1 MKTLFNISINFRTF
15 RLNDIFG
22 DVNTLILDIIVRF
35 RPLTTT
41 IAIAAGVAA
50 LAMALISKRQRS
62 EVKEELLNILLIV
75 LAIAGMASAVGLRQQ
90 AILIFNFF
98 HLMKCNK

>member
-1 MKTLFNISINFRTF
+1 MRRIITTTF
-15 RLNDIFG
+15 RLNDIFSEI
-22 DVNTLILDIIVRF
+22 DTLLLDIIVRF

-41 IAIAAGVAA
+41 IAITAGLGV

-75 LAIAGMASAVGLRQQ
+75 LAIAGIASAVGWF
-90 AILIFNFF
+90 AATGNSTF
-98 HLMKCNK
+98 

>member
-1 MKTLFNISINFRTF
+1 MRRILTTTF
-15 RLNDIFG
+15 RVNDIFSEI
-22 DVNTLILDIIVRF
+22 DTLLLDIIVRF

-41 IAIAAGVAA
+41 IAVAAGLGV

-75 LAIAGMASAVGLRQQ
+75 LAIAGIASAVGWF
-90 AILIFNFF
+90 AATGNSNF
-98 HLMKCNK
+98 